1 MARNL
6 NALRAKGNLSE
17 LEDRA
22 MFLETSGY
30 SPLERGAR
38 RHAAELL
45 RIFLLDTAHAKSER
59 VLLTHEDGYELVSFN
74 LPSFTG
80 TVKVRMENRIEL
92 TYMVANLQQYAET
105 EAFDSLEAA
114 QHFLGRMIKVIR
126 HYALP
131 IFDRYQN

>member
-1 MARNL
+1 
-6 NALRAKGNLSE
+6 
-17 LEDRA
+17 

-38 RHAAELL
+38 RHTAELL
-45 RIFLLDTAHAKSER
+45 RIFLLDSAQAKSDR
-59 VLLTHEDGYELVSFN
+59 VTITHDDGHEAISFN

-80 TVKVRMENRIEL
+80 TVKIRAENRLEL

-105 EAFDSLEAA
+105 EVFDSLEAA

-131 IFDRYQN
+131 ILDRHQN